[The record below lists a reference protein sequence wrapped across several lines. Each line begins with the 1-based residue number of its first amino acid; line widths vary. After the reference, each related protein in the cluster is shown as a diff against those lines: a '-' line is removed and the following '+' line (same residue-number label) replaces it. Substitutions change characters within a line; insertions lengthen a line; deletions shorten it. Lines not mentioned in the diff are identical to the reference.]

1 MADKTVIIKLDV
13 QEAGAISSIET
24 LNNSLKKLDSTS
36 DEYAVILKKIQVEET
51 KLASIQKQR
60 AGAQKSVTKALDKQ
74 SDATGSATAATM
86 ELSRVVSDAPYG
98 IRGMANN
105 ITQLVSQLGSASKKA
120 GGLGAALKLMG
131 KQLMGPLG
139 IVFLITAAVSA
150 LDYFYGA
157 ATKAEKSIDSVGES
171 AAKSASALKI
181 LVKANDS
188 GTMSMEETTRAV
200 EKANSEYKDLNLQ
213 VGENGKITDE
223 SVLAI
228 NRKISALENLAR
240 ATALQGLIEE
250 EFVKLIPLEQSLRKE
265 EEEALVKLRVKGI
278 NTIKEAQDIA
288 DKSKDYALK
297 GYVNGVLA
305 QTTNTQ
311 NQIDG
316 IQTNIDKLI
325 ETIPNVDDLFGQNKP
340 KGGRKGRK
348 EKRDRVSGLD
358 LESVD
363 IGANKKKMRKVL
375 DAVADAMN
383 IDLKE
388 DPLKINPNFDLTLS
402 DEAKENIKL
411 YLKDVADNL
420 VLDSKLDD
428 FKNFADMSNKILSS
442 MTDFANGEFDREITI
457 EQNKTNAL
465 NTELNNRLNN
475 ENLSK
480 EQRRSIQNEIAKND
494 EKLRVKQE
502 VIERKRFK
510 MNKAANIANA
520 LMDTASAAAGVMAQ
534 AKGGFFS
541 RLAQAIP
548 TIAFG
553 LAQVATIARQKFQSS
568 ASKTPIS
575 TTSGG
580 GAGSARAE
588 PSFNI
593 VGRSNDNILLSAIQ
607 SQFDQ
612 PLKAYVVARDVTN
625 QQQLDGIIST
635 AAST

>member
-13 QEAGAISSIET
+13 QEAGAEAQIVS
-24 LNNSLKKLDSTS
+24 LNNKLSKLTEGEKDY
-36 DEYAVILKKIQVEET
+36 ELVLKKIAIQEERLSKIQAKRATIQGNVLKET
-51 KLASIQKQR
+51 KNT
-60 AGAQKSVTKALDKQ
+60 TKLLNKQ

-131 KQLMGPLG
+131 KQLLGPLG
-139 IVFLITAAVSA
+139 VVFAITAVVAA
-150 LDYFYGA
+150 FDYFYGT
-157 ATKAEKSIDSVGES
+157 ATKAEKSINSVAES

-188 GTMSMEETTRAV
+188 GAMSMKETVKAV
-200 EKANSEYKDLNLQ
+200 KKANLEYKDLNIQ

-228 NRKISALENLAR
+228 NRKIKSLENLAK
-240 ATALQGLIEE
+240 ATALQGMIED
-250 EFVKLIPLEQSLRKE
+250 EFVKMDPLETKLKKQ

-288 DKSKDYALK
+288 DNSKDYALK
-297 GYVNGVLA
+297 GYTNGVI
-305 QTTNTQ
+305 TQ
-311 NQIDG
+311 VNSTKDEIDS
-316 IQTNIDKLI
+316 IQKNIDRLI
-325 ETIPNVDDLFGQNKP
+325 GKIPNIDDLFKGKDKGKDKDGPAKEFVDTLYREIVGFKDLIVNSDIVGEIVIPITP
-340 KGGRKGRK
+340 KITTPYDEIAEFIKQYK
-348 EKRDRVSGLD
+348 VLMSGLSD
-358 LESVD
+358 F
-363 IGANKKKMRKVL
+363 
-375 DAVADAMN
+375 
-383 IDLKE
+383 ID
-388 DPLKINPNFDLTLS
+388 
-402 DEAKENIKL
+402 
-411 YLKDVADNL
+411 
-420 VLDSKLDD
+420 
-428 FKNFADMSNKILSS
+428 
-442 MTDFANGEFDREITI
+442 GEFERELTI
-457 EQNKTNAL
+457 EKNKTNAL
-465 NTELNNRLNN
+465 NAELNNRLNN

-480 EQRRSIQNEIAKND
+480 DQRASIQNEIAQND

-502 VIERKRFK
+502 AIARKQFK
-510 MNKAANIANA
+510 VTKAFNIAMTIA
-520 LMDTASAAAGVMAQ
+520 DTYMAAQKAYLSQMQFDPSSPIRAKIAAGVAV
-534 AKGGFFS
+534 A
-541 RLAQAIP
+541 A
-548 TIAFG
+548 G
-553 LAQVATIARQKFQSS
+553 LAKVAAIARTTFQSTAPS
-568 ASKTPIS
+568 TP
-575 TTSGG
+575 TNNGG
-580 GAGSARAE
+580 GGGGGSARAE

>member
-13 QEAGAISSIET
+13 QEAGAEAQIVS
-24 LNNSLKKLDSTS
+24 LNNKLSKLTEGEKDY
-36 DEYAVILKKIQVEET
+36 ELVLKKIAIQEDRLSKIQAKRATIQGNVLKET
-51 KLASIQKQR
+51 KNT
-60 AGAQKSVTKALDKQ
+60 TKLLNKQ

-131 KQLMGPLG
+131 KQLLGPLG
-139 IVFLITAAVSA
+139 VVFAITAVVAA
-150 LDYFYGA
+150 FDYFYGT
-157 ATKAEKSIDSVGES
+157 ATKAEKSINSVAES

-188 GTMSMEETTRAV
+188 GAMSMKETVKAV
-200 EKANSEYKDLNLQ
+200 KKANLEYKDLNIQ

-228 NRKISALENLAR
+228 NRKIKSLENLAK
-240 ATALQGLIEE
+240 ATALQGMIED
-250 EFVKLIPLEQSLRKE
+250 EFVKMDPLETKLKKQ

-288 DKSKDYALK
+288 DNSKDYALK
-297 GYVNGVLA
+297 GYTNGVI
-305 QTTNTQ
+305 TQ
-311 NQIDG
+311 VNSTKDEIDS
-316 IQTNIDKLI
+316 IQKNIDRLI
-325 ETIPNVDDLFGQNKP
+325 GKIPNIDDLFKGKDKGKDKDGPAKEFVDTLYREIVGFKDLIVNSDIVGEIVIPITP
-340 KGGRKGRK
+340 KITTPYDEIAEFIKQYK
-348 EKRDRVSGLD
+348 VLMSGLSD
-358 LESVD
+358 F
-363 IGANKKKMRKVL
+363 
-375 DAVADAMN
+375 
-383 IDLKE
+383 ID
-388 DPLKINPNFDLTLS
+388 
-402 DEAKENIKL
+402 
-411 YLKDVADNL
+411 
-420 VLDSKLDD
+420 
-428 FKNFADMSNKILSS
+428 
-442 MTDFANGEFDREITI
+442 GEFERELTI
-457 EQNKTNAL
+457 EKNKTNAL
-465 NTELNNRLNN
+465 NAELNNRLNN

-480 EQRRSIQNEIAKND
+480 DQRATIQNQIAQND

-502 VIERKRFK
+502 AIARKQFK
-510 MNKAANIANA
+510 VTKAFNIAMTIA
-520 LMDTASAAAGVMAQ
+520 DTYMAAQKAYLSQMQFDPSSPIRAKIAAGVAV
-534 AKGGFFS
+534 A
-541 RLAQAIP
+541 A
-548 TIAFG
+548 G
-553 LAQVATIARQKFQSS
+553 LAKVAAIARTTFQSTAPS
-568 ASKTPIS
+568 TP
-575 TTSGG
+575 TNNGG
-580 GAGSARAE
+580 GGGGGSARAE